1 MKSRLENIT
10 ALFSSIPDP
19 RKSRGSSYKLP
30 SLLAL
35 LLLGVLCGRR
45 GCMAIFRL
53 GRSLSHDARRTLGF
67 GYRVP
72 CHSTLTE
79 LVRDLDAD
87 VLAEMFGRVRLATAK
102 GDARHLAMDGKTMR
116 GSKDEQGKAM
126 HCVSV
131 FCAELM
137 QVAGHTASRGKGL
150 EIPDALALLAQ
161 IDLTDKIVTGDALMC
176 QKSITTEII
185 EGGGDYVLPV
195 KNNQKT
201 LRENIETAFTSPE
214 FPPVQLARTGT

>member
-1 MKSRLENIT
+1 MKPRLENIT
-10 ALFSSIPDP
+10 SLFSSVLDP

-53 GRSLSHDARRTLGF
+53 GRNLSHEARRALGF
-67 GYRVP
+67 GYRMP

-79 LVRDLDAD
+79 IVRALDAD
-87 VLAEMFGRVRLATAK
+87 ALADVFGRVRFANTK

-116 GSKDEQGKAM
+116 GSKDEDGKAM

-131 FCAELM
+131 FCAALM
-137 QVAGHTASRGKGL
+137 QVSGHTASRGKGL

-161 IDLTDKIVTGDALMC
+161 LDLRDKIVTGDALMC
-176 QKSITTEII
+176 QKSITTVII

-195 KNNQKT
+195 KDNQKT
-201 LRENIETAFTSPE
+201 LRENIETAFTSPV
-214 FPPVQLARTGT
+214 FSPQQLARTGT